1 MGGANYPISM
11 FEIKDLNPK
20 TAAILSLDI
29 QNGILEFI
37 PPAEK
42 ILPAAAK
49 VLNAA
54 RGRGVP
60 VLHVGLGYRAG
71 YPEVPPDHPVFGM
84 VRQSGKFIIG
94 TPSAA
99 YPAGLG
105 AKADEIVVHKHRVSG
120 FSGNDLEMILRAKGI
135 TQLVLM
141 GIATSGIVLSTL
153 RQAADLDFRC
163 LVIEDACFDGDEEVH
178 RVLTKKV
185 FTRQANVITADA
197 FAMAIS

>member
-1 MGGANYPISM
+1 M
-11 FEIKDLNPK
+11 FDIKHLSPK
-20 TAAILSLDI
+20 TAAVLSLDI
-29 QNGILEFI
+29 QNGILEFVAG
-37 PPAEK
+37 AEK

-54 RGRGVP
+54 RAKGIP
-60 VLHVGLGYRAG
+60 VLHVGLGYRPG
-71 YPEVPPDHPVFGM
+71 YPEIPPDHPMFGM
-84 VRQSGKFIIG
+84 VRQTGKFVIG

-105 AKADEIVVHKHRVSG
+105 AKTDEITVHKHRVSG
-120 FSGNDLEMILRAKGI
+120 FSGNDLEMILRSKGI

-185 FTRQANVITADA
+185 FTRQAGVSTAEE
-197 FAMAIS
+197 FAKALA